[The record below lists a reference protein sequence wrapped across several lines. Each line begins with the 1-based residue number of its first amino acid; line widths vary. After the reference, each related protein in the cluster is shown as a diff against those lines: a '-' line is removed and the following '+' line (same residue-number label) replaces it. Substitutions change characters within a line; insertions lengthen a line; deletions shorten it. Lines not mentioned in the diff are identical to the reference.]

1 MHVNLNRKKWCF
13 WFFFSL
19 SKDSWSELLPTLTR
33 ADADLPALYFLG
45 ATDTLLIIGG
55 NNTETVMTSFCL
67 QAQRWGQVQIKQR
80 SSVSSEEESFLQY
93 TKTKLSISC
102 SFLQVYRTEKVAFVG
117 QGTITGDHVLL
128 MPSIEH
134 NSVARMDL
142 QTLLTRALPPL
153 PITTRYEAIFYL
165 HF

>member
-1 MHVNLNRKKWCF
+1 
-13 WFFFSL
+13 
-19 SKDSWSELLPTLTR
+19 
-33 ADADLPALYFLG
+33 
-45 ATDTLLIIGG
+45 
-55 NNTETVMTSFCL
+55 MTSFCL
-67 QAQRWGQVQIKQR
+67 QAQRWGQVKIKQR

-93 TKTKLSISC
+93 SKAKLSC
-102 SFLQVYRTEKVAFVG
+102 SFLQVHRTEKVAFAG
-117 QGTITGDHVLL
+117 QGTITGDLVLL

-153 PITTRYEAIFYL
+153 PISTRYEAVFYL